1 MRKKIALLLVLLAA
15 ALSSRAQ
22 TGTWSGK
29 IDVHGTKLTLVF
41 HLDEGKPSMDSP
53 DQGAKGIPIEVERS
67 STGSV
72 TIKIPSAGATYEGL
86 WMVKKMVGTFNQAGT
101 SFPLT
106 LTPGAPKV
114 NRPQTP
120 AGPFPYT
127 QEEVTFTNGEAVLSG
142 TLTLPENYTRETP
155 VLIMVTGSGLQNR
168 DEEIFEHKPFAVI
181 ADAFARA
188 GIATLRYDDRGIGK
202 SEGDVVNCTTEDFK
216 EDALAGV
223 KLLKDRFDR
232 VGVLGHSE
240 GGSIAMMLAAEG
252 HADFIIS
259 LAGGVVSG
267 SEVLIWQNSLALSEA
282 GMPEETVRNYLSLL
296 KEAFDACV
304 SDKPMPSTAGRG
316 LPDALAQN
324 YQSVVMQL
332 RTPYMRYF
340 LSLDMRPL
348 LDRIKCPVLALNG
361 SKDRQVEPESNIG
374 ALRSGLPVNP
384 ETRVEVVEGL
394 NHMFQ
399 HCTTG
404 AVAEYKE
411 IEETIAPEVLAMM
424 IRWIL

>member
-1 MRKKIALLLVLLAA
+1 MIFQMSLDSCTAYVLFVGQKYELFIIFVSMRKKIALLLVLLAA

-29 IDVHGTKLTLVF
+29 IDVQGTKLTLVF
-41 HLDEGKPSMDSP
+41 HLDDEKPSMDSP

-155 VLIMVTGSGLQNR
+155 ALIMVTGSGLQNR

-267 SEVLIWQNSLALSEA
+267 AEVLIWQNSLALSEA

-304 SDKPMPSTAGRG
+304 SDKPMPSAAGRG
-316 LPDALAQN
+316 LPDALAHMVIVSQRLTMQAAHEV
-324 YQSVVMQL
+324 YGRFQLIEGTDRFICRCLKISVTISHREVFTQ
-332 RTPYMRYF
+332 
-340 LSLDMRPL
+340 SLDVHQLSPFSSSSH
-348 LDRIKCPVLALNG
+348 DRTD
-361 SKDRQVEPESNIG
+361 SRF
-374 ALRSGLPVNP
+374 
-384 ETRVEVVEGL
+384 
-394 NHMFQ
+394 FQ
-399 HCTTG
+399 
-404 AVAEYKE
+404 
-411 IEETIAPEVLAMM
+411 L
-424 IRWIL
+424 